1 MKRWKEETIHVLNT
15 DISVFKQD
23 AKAIC
28 MHQKDSACL
37 NVGFFFTIVS
47 RENKQKWDKISLAT
61 PIPIFSMKFSYDLN
75 ILNYYHYL
83 QQTNNSID

>member
-1 MKRWKEETIHVLNT
+1 MNRWKEETIHVLNT
-15 DISVFKQD
+15 DVSVFKQD

-28 MHQKDSACL
+28 LLQKDSAYL

-61 PIPIFSMKFSYDLN
+61 LN
-75 ILNYYHYL
+75 TNFLNEV
-83 QQTNNSID
+83 